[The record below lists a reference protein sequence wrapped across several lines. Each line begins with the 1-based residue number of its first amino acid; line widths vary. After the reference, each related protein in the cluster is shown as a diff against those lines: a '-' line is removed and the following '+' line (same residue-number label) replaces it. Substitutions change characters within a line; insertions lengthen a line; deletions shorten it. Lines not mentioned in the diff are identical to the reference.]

1 VSDSLH
7 NLLKRQLRRAGA
19 NVEAVPDLDAW
30 HQLLDNVSLA
40 YRSSDEDRLMIER
53 SLELTSAEMKTLYDR
68 IAAERD
74 RLERELEIARVLQTA
89 LLPKQTATH
98 GFEIHGKMVPATEV
112 GGDYYDVIPV
122 DGACWVGIGDVAGHG
137 LRAAIVML
145 MVQSMIATLARARP
159 EAPPSEILRAT
170 NAALWDGTRERLQV
184 KDHVTCTLF
193 RCGIDGRVRYAGAHE
208 PTLIVRA
215 TGECERIAA
224 DGTWL
229 SVVRDLG
236 DKNPDRDFELGYGD
250 TMVLYTDGAIEARN
264 AANEELGLE
273 RFRGVLDGAHACS
286 VTEIAESLLRVV
298 QAWQTVQRD
307 DITLLV
313 VRYLGQ

>member
-1 VSDSLH
+1 MSDPLH
-7 NLLKRQLRRAGA
+7 NLLKRQLRRVGA
-19 NVEAVPDLDAW
+19 SVDAAPDLTAW
-30 HQLLDNVSLA
+30 QELLDNVSLA
-40 YRSSDEDRLMIER
+40 YRSSDEDRRMIER

-89 LLPKQTATH
+89 LLPKQTTTR

-122 DGACWVGIGDVAGHG
+122 DGGCWFGIGDVAGHG

-145 MVQSMIATLARARP
+145 MVQSMIATLVRASPDAR
-159 EAPPSEILRAT
+159 PSEILRAT
-170 NAALWDGTRERLQV
+170 NAALWDGTRERLNV

-193 RCGIDGRVRYAGAHE
+193 RCGVDGRVCYAGAHE

-224 DGTWL
+224 EGTWL

-250 TMVLYTDGAIEARN
+250 TMVLYTDGAIEGRN

-273 RFRGVLDGAHACS
+273 RFRGVLDGAHARS
-286 VTEIAESLLRVV
+286 VSEVADSLFKTV
-298 QAWQTVQRD
+298 QAWQAVQRD

-313 VRYLGQ
+313 VRYLG